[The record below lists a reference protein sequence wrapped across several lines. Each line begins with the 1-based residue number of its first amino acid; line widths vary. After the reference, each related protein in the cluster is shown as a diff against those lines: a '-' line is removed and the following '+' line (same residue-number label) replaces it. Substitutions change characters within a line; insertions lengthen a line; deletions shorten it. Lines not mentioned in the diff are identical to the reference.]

1 MHEKHLY
8 EYAVI
13 RVFPKVENDEFINV
27 GVLLF
32 CKNQKYLRAEIQVN
46 KIQLENYNTELD
58 GEQLINNLL
67 SFEKIAKAEK
77 NAGPIAQLEASE
89 RFRWLSAVRSSC
101 IQTSRPHSG
110 FSGDLDATFNMLFA
124 EYVI

>member
-1 MHEKHLY
+1 MHKKHLY

-13 RVFPKVENDEFINV
+13 RVFPRVESDEFLNV
-27 GVLLF
+27 GLLLF
-32 CKNQKYLRAEIQVN
+32 CKSQKYLRAEI
-46 KIQLENYNTELD
+46 KWDENRLKTHKTELD
-58 GEQLINNLL
+58 FDQLKANLL

-77 NAGPIAQLEASE
+77 NAGAIARLETAE

-110 FSGDLDATFNMLFA
+110 FSEDLDVVFDKLFA

>member
-110 FSGDLDATFNMLFA
+110 FSGDLDVTFNMLFA